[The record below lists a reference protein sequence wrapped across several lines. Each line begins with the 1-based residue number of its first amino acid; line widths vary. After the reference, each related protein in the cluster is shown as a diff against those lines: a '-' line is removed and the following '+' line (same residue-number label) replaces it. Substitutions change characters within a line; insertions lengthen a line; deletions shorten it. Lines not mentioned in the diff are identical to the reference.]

1 MFEVGKQFYIAVL
14 PLNGP
19 RNEREN
25 SRGILDRLIKGWCEY
40 FHTAL
45 YYYVILCLSKII
57 V

>member
-14 PLNGP
+14 LLNGP

-25 SRGILDRLIKGWCEY
+25 SRGILDRLIKRCEY

-45 YYYVILCLSKII
+45 YYYGHPLPYLAKL
-57 V
+57 